1 MKPFMIKYFSSTS
14 DISGVSL
21 RKLEAKAGYIY
32 NFCNETKSMQIKGD
46 KQLAELT
53 ESFQHMSNKFNDF
66 EKDREE
72 KEEIINNLKEE
83 VSTLKDRVE
92 TLEEES
98 DDQEQYLR
106 GNSELVHRLEENEH
120 KINNDLVASFIK
132 VRWTLPF
139 L

>member
-1 MKPFMIKYFSSTS
+1 MIKYFSSTR

-53 ESFQHMSNKFNDF
+53 ESVQHMADKFDEF
-66 EKDREE
+66 EKDRKE

-83 VSTLKDRVE
+83 IITLKVG
-92 TLEEES
+92 LK
-98 DDQEQYLR
+98 L
-106 GNSELVHRLEENEH
+106 
-120 KINNDLVASFIK
+120 
-132 VRWTLPF
+132 
-139 L
+139 